1 MTVEFGSPPTLD
13 VFARNWYFDLLERGL
28 GTMYGELVPVGGGD
42 PIPLLEQR
50 LRLGRREGCDIV
62 LRYANISSHHGLL
75 EIDEGYWFIK
85 DLNSSNGIKV
95 NGRRIMPGTRK
106 RLDPGDKV
114 TFAKHEFEMA
124 YEPHKLG
131 AVGTPPQDEQ
141 LDQVFGQTLLQ
152 RAGLDKNR
160 KRS

>member
-1 MTVEFGSPPTLD
+1 
-13 VFARNWYFDLLERGL
+13 
-28 GTMYGELVPVGGGD
+28 MYGELVPVGGGD

-75 EIDEGYWFIK
+75 EIDDGYWFIK